1 MLRVRRVGRRNAV
14 KGEKPEGDLTVDLP
28 IPAHFRC
35 PISLDLMKDPVTLST
50 GITYDR
56 QNIDAWLDAG
66 NRTCPL
72 TNQELKSLEQIPN
85 HTIMRRIQDW
95 CVQNSSLG
103 VERIPTPRV
112 PVAPAEVSA
121 ILSEVSNA
129 SRRGD
134 LAGCCELV
142 KKIGALGR
150 DSERNRR
157 CIVGDD
163 TAASVLSATFES
175 FASSSMENYMEGVDE
190 ILSMLVWMLP
200 LDDEA
205 RSYLGSHASLRCMVW
220 FLKSGNLAG
229 RRNAILAVQE
239 LASSSDQRFLDRLME
254 TEGLIEALVNPLK
267 EPICPITTKASL
279 VAIFHL
285 VSSSPSPP
293 PPEKMTA
300 SRFAEMGLFPLL
312 LELLVDSDRS
322 ICERALGV
330 LDGICGS
337 EEGREKAYN
346 HALTAPVLVRKILR
360 VSDLATEYAVSCLS
374 KLCKNYRGED
384 GGILVEA
391 LQMGAFQKVL
401 VVLQVGCSE
410 RGKEKATD
418 LLKLLNAYRERTEC
432 IDSMDFKHMK
442 QSF

>member
-1 MLRVRRVGRRNAV
+1 MLRVRRVGRQNAV

-28 IPAHFRC
+28 IPSHFRC

-56 QNIDAWLDAG
+56 LNIDAWLDAG

-112 PVAPAEVSA
+112 PVAPVEVSA
-121 ILSEVSNA
+121 ILSEISNA

-134 LAGCCELV
+134 LTGCCELV

-150 DSERNRR
+150 ESVSNRR

-163 TAASVLSATFES
+163 TAAGVLSAAFES
-175 FASSSMENYMEGVDE
+175 FAASSMETYMEGMDE

-205 RSYLGSHASLRCMVW
+205 RSYLGFHSSLRCMVW

-229 RRNAILAVQE
+229 RRNAVLAVKE
-239 LASSSDQRFLDRLME
+239 LASSPNQRFLDRLME
-254 TEGLIEALVNPLK
+254 TEGLIEALVNQLK

-279 VAIFHL
+279 MAIFHL
-285 VSSSPSPP
+285 VSSSPSPT

-300 SRFAEMGLFPLL
+300 SRFAEMGLLPLL
-312 LELLVDSDRS
+312 LELLVDSDTS
-322 ICERALGV
+322 ICEKALGV

-346 HALTAPVLVRKILR
+346 HALTAPILVRKILR
-360 VSDLATEYAVSCLS
+360 VSVLATEFAVSCLS

-432 IDSMDFKHMK
+432 IDSMDFKHLK
-442 QSF
+442 RPF